1 MKIQLQINWFAVL
14 HKIRILMLVGIFY
27 ALYHY
32 TSPVFAF
39 MFAFYF
45 IYSDLTDIESYIS
58 ETNERGDASW
68 KNTWHKRKPF

>member
-1 MKIQLQINWFAVL
+1 MKFQINISWFAVL
-14 HKIRILMLVGIFY
+14 HKLRILFLIGIFY

-32 TSPVFAF
+32 TAPVFAF

-58 ETNERGDASW
+58 EMNEKGAGTW
-68 KNTWHKRKPF
+68 KNTWSKRKPF